1 MKVLVL
7 ILSIITIDGEFEI
20 TADVVDEC
28 PDHVLFNAI
37 MEDKR
42 IHREILGWS
51 AACVAFDKAKMIGAS
66 PS

>member
-7 ILSIITIDGEFEI
+7 ILAIITNDLKFEI
-20 TADVVDEC
+20 TTEIVDEC
-28 PDHVLFNAI
+28 PDNVLFSAI

-42 IHREILGWS
+42 IHREILGWT
-51 AACVAFDKAKMIGAS
+51 ATCVSFDKAVMMGAS

>member
-7 ILSIITIDGEFEI
+7 ILSIITIDGDFEI
-20 TADVVDEC
+20 TTEIVDEC

-51 AACVAFDKAKMIGAS
+51 AACVHFDRLKMLGRPPI
-66 PS
+66 

>member
-7 ILSIITIDGEFEI
+7 ILSNITIDGEFEI
-20 TADVVDEC
+20 TTEIVDQC
-28 PDHVLFNAI
+28 PDNVLFTAI
-37 MEDKR
+37 MEDRR

>member
-7 ILSIITIDGEFEI
+7 ILAIITNDVEFEI
-20 TADVVDEC
+20 TTQIVDEC
-28 PDHVLFNAI
+28 PDPVLFNAI

-51 AACVAFDKAKMIGAS
+51 AACVAFDKAVMMGAS

>member
-20 TADVVDEC
+20 TTEIVDEC
-28 PDHVLFNAI
+28 PDNVLFNAI

-51 AACVAFDKAKMIGAS
+51 AACVAFDKQKMMGRSAS
-66 PS
+66 